1 MCTATATSP
10 TIPAPGKD
18 NLLNR
23 AALLFAIYAGVLGRY
38 VCNSINKLAPRWHLH
53 FCEGKRMSYSE
64 ITSVPVCMAVR
75 HLPLSMGE
83 RFWARSLV
91 SRGMSLKGPRRIH
104 LHTLRFSVA
113 TLATQL
119 TSTPSSRPSHRSALS
134 LLGSIICICGLVLK
148 PPLT

>member
-10 TIPAPGKD
+10 TTPAPGK
-18 NLLNR
+18 NKLLNR
-23 AALLFAIYAGVLGRY
+23 AALHVGNIRRCNGLY
-38 VCNSINKLAPRWHLH
+38 VCTSINKLAPRWHLH
-53 FCEGKRMSYSE
+53 FCEGERMSYSE

-113 TLATQL
+113 TSATQL
-119 TSTPSSRPSHRSALS
+119 TSTPSSRPSHRSVLS
-134 LLGSIICICGLVLK
+134 LLGSIICIFGLV
-148 PPLT
+148 PPFT